1 MQNRRQMCC
10 WKEEKS
16 LKLNLKMTERG
27 NNYDD
32 GDYAHRDVP
41 QTHQGVRWQN
51 ALGINMLLRCNK
63 TSPRASTLHANFIR
77 GAMRETRLSM
87 QMRELSISKLQ
98 LVPAKCMI
106 TDVGF
111 CAVTIIQM
119 CKAFSSWIL
128 QWHCTQLYQYSQFWV
143 WEVSTYSLRGGGGLV
158 GRFFGIEVKCTMV
171 HDWKN
176 QLS

>member
-1 MQNRRQMCC
+1 MWPWRKKRVMQNRRQMCC
-10 WKEEKS
+10 WKKEKS

-119 CKAFSSWIL
+119 CKAFFELNPTMTLYTIIPIL
-128 QWHCTQLYQYSQFWV
+128 TIL
-143 WEVSTYSLRGGGGLV
+143 GLV
-158 GRFFGIEVKCTMV
+158 QNEVC
-171 HDWKN
+171 
-176 QLS
+176 